1 MGEFSW
7 GDANRAPGSQLFS
20 KHHHQHSNN
29 NMVRERGGG
38 GERMFRDTAS
48 HWPAPAAFSL
58 AKRTVRSKERGLT
71 CGLSL
76 VITERKLRLCLYF
89 SLRV

>member
-20 KHHHQHSNN
+20 KHQHSN
-29 NMVRERGGG
+29 NMVRERGG
-38 GERMFRDTAS
+38 ERVFRETAPD
-48 HWPAPAAFSL
+48 WQAPAALSL
-58 AKRTVRSKERGLT
+58 AKRTVRSRLVGL
-71 CGLSL
+71 GL

>member
-29 NMVRERGGG
+29 NMVRERGG
-38 GERMFRDTAS
+38 ERGFRETAADWS
-48 HWPAPAAFSL
+48 ASAAFSL
-58 AKRTVRSKERGLT
+58 AKRTVRSLG
-71 CGLSL
+71 L
-76 VITERKLRLCLYF
+76 VITERKLRLCLHF

>member
-20 KHHHQHSNN
+20 KHQHSN
-29 NMVRERGGG
+29 NMVRERGG
-38 GERMFRDTAS
+38 ERGFRETAADWS
-48 HWPAPAAFSL
+48 APAAFSL
-58 AKRTVRSKERGLT
+58 AKRTVRSLG
-71 CGLSL
+71 L
-76 VITERKLRLCLYF
+76 VITERKLRLCLHF

>member
-20 KHHHQHSNN
+20 KHQHSN
-29 NMVRERGGG
+29 NMVRERGG
-38 GERMFRDTAS
+38 ERGFRETAADWS
-48 HWPAPAAFSL
+48 APAAFSL
-58 AKRTVRSKERGLT
+58 AKRTVRSQG
-71 CGLSL
+71 L
-76 VITERKLRLCLYF
+76 VITERKLRLCLHF

>member
-20 KHHHQHSNN
+20 KHHQHSNN
-29 NMVRERGGG
+29 NMVRERGG
-38 GERMFRDTAS
+38 ERGFRETAADWS
-48 HWPAPAAFSL
+48 APAAFSL

-76 VITERKLRLCLYF
+76 VITKRKLRLCLYF

>member
-7 GDANRAPGSQLFS
+7 GDANRAPGSQLFG
-20 KHHHQHSNN
+20 KHHQHSNSN
-29 NMVRERGGG
+29 NMVRERGGE
-38 GERMFRDTAS
+38 ERMFRDTAS

>member
-7 GDANRAPGSQLFS
+7 GDANRAPGSQLFN
-20 KHHHQHSNN
+20 KHHQHSN

-38 GERMFRDTAS
+38 GGETVYRDTAS